1 MQVFLGSHGIGFAL
15 FRGLLWLVLHANCLT
30 AIWWK
35 NSNEYLGRYCLYKID
50 WLSPSIADEDEAAA
64 AAGLL
69 SVRDVYD
76 WNTYTNTPDE
86 PEDEALLIG
95 GERSADVDSIKR
107 RRSSLAVQISAITRT
122 RLTLY
127 RYLSFTSP
135 YKSSDTLHRRLRID
149 TTMTS
154 SSKYLKILHAGIH
167 LLRKKCCSCC
177 HFSNKI
183 VLWGENILHFL
194 ETLQCT
200 IIGST

>member
-1 MQVFLGSHGIGFAL
+1 M
-15 FRGLLWLVLHANCLT
+15 
-30 AIWWK
+30 
-35 NSNEYLGRYCLYKID
+35 ID

-64 AAGLL
+64 GLM

-127 RYLSFTSP
+127 RYVSLTSP
-135 YKSSDTLHRRLRID
+135 YKSFDTLHWRLRID
-149 TTMTS
+149 TTITA
-154 SSKYLKILHAGIH
+154 SSKYLKI
-167 LLRKKCCSCC
+167 
-177 HFSNKI
+177 
-183 VLWGENILHFL
+183 
-194 ETLQCT
+194 
-200 IIGST
+200 

>member
-1 MQVFLGSHGIGFAL
+1 MDLALHFSQDYYDLCFMQTV
-15 FRGLLWLVLHANCLT
+15 LT

-35 NSNEYLGRYCLYKID
+35 NPNEYLWRYCVDEID
-50 WLSPSIADEDEAAA
+50 WLSPSIADEDEA

-135 YKSSDTLHRRLRID
+135 YKSFDTLYRRLRID
-149 TTMTS
+149 TTITAS
-154 SSKYLKILHAGIH
+154 SEYLKIL
-167 LLRKKCCSCC
+167 
-177 HFSNKI
+177 
-183 VLWGENILHFL
+183 
-194 ETLQCT
+194 QCWHT
-200 IIGST
+200 PT